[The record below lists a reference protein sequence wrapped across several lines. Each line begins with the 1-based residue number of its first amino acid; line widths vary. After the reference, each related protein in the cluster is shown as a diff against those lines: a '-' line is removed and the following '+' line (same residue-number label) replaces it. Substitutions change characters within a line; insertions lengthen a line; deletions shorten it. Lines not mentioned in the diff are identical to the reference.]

1 MERKNI
7 DTTANET
14 HLTAMTSL
22 HCDSQAGTGFAVSR
36 RTLMVGL
43 TVLMG
48 AFVLGAGPA
57 SASHRIMTADEAKV
71 RLERGQMMLIDVR
84 SPQEWRQTGIA
95 PGARTVTIHDP
106 GGLPGFVEAVKAA
119 VGGDLDKGIAVICAR
134 GNRSTIAHQALT
146 EAGFTRVMN
155 LKEGM
160 LGGPYGP
167 GWLPRGLPVE
177 PCRNC

>member
-48 AFVLGAGPA
+48 VFVLGAGPA
-57 SASHRIMTADEAKV
+57 TANHRIMTADEAKV
-71 RLERGQMMLIDVR
+71 RLERGEMMLIDVR
-84 SPQEWRQTGIA
+84 SPQEWQ
-95 PGARTVTIHDP
+95 
-106 GGLPGFVEAVKAA
+106 L
-119 VGGDLDKGIAVICAR
+119 KG
-134 GNRSTIAHQALT
+134 
-146 EAGFTRVMN
+146 E
-155 LKEGM
+155 
-160 LGGPYGP
+160 
-167 GWLPRGLPVE
+167 
-177 PCRNC
+177 